1 MLSSTAHSLLLGSL
15 GIAVLVT
22 AQVTQPGGSEV
33 PPPIPA
39 TSVSLP
45 SDPSAEPATATPPA
59 EEFKAARPNLISQRE
74 RVAQLQIFL
83 DKMLFSPGMIDGKEG
98 RFLVEALKRWQRA
111 NGMEETGRLDTKV
124 PLEDIYPVYT
134 FHIVDA
140 AEFKRLGDV
149 PKQPSA
155 QAQRKKLPYTNYQEF
170 LAERYHCSTDF
181 LERLNPKMNFS
192 KLTPGTEVRV
202 PNVEPFKIEEM
213 PETGNYPENP
223 ELKTRRIVINRKAT
237 ILELYEGDKL
247 IASVPIAPGSP
258 AHPTPPGNWKILGVA
273 SMPTFRWDK
282 GVLETGKRTSNFH
295 MLPPGPNNPVGVGW
309 IGLNKPGIGIHGT
322 NNPYSIGTWA
332 SHGCMRSANWDIVRI
347 SKMVTKGV
355 PVEIQ

>member
-1 MLSSTAHSLLLGSL
+1 MLSSTAHSLLLASL
-15 GIAVLVT
+15 GFAVLVA
-22 AQVTQPGGSEV
+22 AQVTSPAGSEV
-33 PPPIPA
+33 PAPAPA
-39 TSVSLP
+39 TSVP
-45 SDPSAEPATATPPA
+45 VAPAGPVPPASATPPV

-111 NGMEETGRLDTKV
+111 NGMPETGRLDAQV
-124 PLEDIYPVYT
+124 PLESIYPVYT
-134 FHIVDA
+134 FHVVDA
-140 AEFKRLGDV
+140 SEFKRLGDV

-155 QAQRKKLPYTNYQEF
+155 QAQKKKLPYTSYLEF
-170 LAERYHCSTDF
+170 VAERYHCSTDF
-181 LERLNPKMNFS
+181 LQRLNPKMNFS
-192 KLTPGTEVRV
+192 KLEPGTEIRV

-213 PETGNYPENP
+213 PLPGNYPENP
-223 ELKTRRIVINRKAT
+223 ELNERRIVINRKAT
-237 ILELYEGDKL
+237 ILELYDKDKL

-258 AHPTPPGNWKILGVA
+258 AHPTPPGNWKILGIA
-273 SMPTFRWDK
+273 AMPNFRWDK
-282 GVLETGKRTSNFH
+282 GVLDHGKRTSNFH

-332 SHGCMRSANWDIVRI
+332 SHGCMRTANWDISRI

-355 PVEIQ
+355 AVEIQ

>member
-1 MLSSTAHSLLLGSL
+1 MLSSSVHSLLLGAL
-15 GIAVLVT
+15 GLVVLVG
-22 AQVTQPGGSEV
+22 AQVSQPGSEV
-33 PPPIPA
+33 PPPVPA
-39 TSVSLP
+39 TSISPPLDTSVP
-45 SDPSAEPATATPPA
+45 PTTVTPPD

-83 DKMLFSPGMIDGKEG
+83 DKKLFSPGMIDGKEG

-111 NGMEETGRLDTKV
+111 NGMEETGRLDTQV
-124 PLEDIYPVYT
+124 PLEEIYPVYT

-155 QAQRKKLPYTNYQEF
+155 QAQKKKLPYTSYQEF
-170 LAERYHCSTDF
+170 LAERYHCSPDF
-181 LERLNPKMNFS
+181 LQRLNPKMNFA
-192 KLTPGTEVRV
+192 KLEPGGEVRV

-213 PETGNYPENP
+213 PDTGNFPENP
-223 ELKTRRIVINRKAT
+223 ELKDRRIVINRKAT
-237 ILELYEGDKL
+237 ILELYEVDKL

-282 GVLETGKRTSNFH
+282 GVLDHGKRTSNFH

-322 NNPYSIGTWA
+322 NNPHSIGTWA

-347 SKMVTKGV
+347 SKMVTKGIA
-355 PVEIQ
+355 VEIQ

>member
-1 MLSSTAHSLLLGSL
+1 MLSHSVHSLLLGAL
-15 GIAVLVT
+15 GIAVLIG
-22 AQVTQPGGSEV
+22 AQISQPAGEDT
-33 PPPIPA
+33 PPPVSA
-39 TSVSLP
+39 TSVSFP
-45 SDPSAEPATATPPA
+45 SKIPMPPTGATPPA
-59 EEFKAARPNLISQRE
+59 GEFQAARPNLVSQRE

-111 NGMEETGRLDTKV
+111 NGLEETGRLDTQV
-124 PLEDIYPVYT
+124 PLESIYPVYT
-134 FHIVDA
+134 FHVADA

-149 PKQPSA
+149 PTQPSA
-155 QAQRKKLPYTNYQEF
+155 QAQKKKLPYTSYVEF

-181 LERLNPKMNFS
+181 LQRLNPKMNFS
-192 KLTPGTEVRV
+192 TLAPGAEIRV

-213 PETGNYPENP
+213 PDTGNFPENP
-223 ELKTRRIVINRKAT
+223 ELKGRRIVINRKAT
-237 ILELYEGDKL
+237 ILELYEVDKL

-273 SMPTFRWDK
+273 AMPNFRWDK
-282 GVLETGKRTSNFH
+282 GVLNHGKRTSNFH

-332 SHGCMRSANWDIVRI
+332 SHGCMRSANWDIARI